1 MDKDRLDIFLVN
13 QKHFESREKAQ
24 ANILAGNIHVNGA
37 LADKP
42 SRLVSIS
49 DTIEVKKTGD
59 LFSSRGGNKL
69 EKALMEFML
78 DVQDLCGTDIGASTG
93 GFTDCL
99 LKHGA
104 RKIYAVDVGYG
115 QLDYRLRMDARVKVM
130 ERTNARYLKPDMF
143 DEMPDFAT
151 IDVSFISVQ
160 KILPALSV
168 CLKDNSF
175 IISLVKPQF
184 EAGRSQIGKNGVVR
198 DEAIHKKT
206 LADVCS
212 YFTDNGYEIQ
222 GMTFSPIKGPKGNI
236 EFLIYAGKGTYN
248 KSKITDISHAAHEIV
263 EKAHMN
269 F

>member
-1 MDKDRLDIFLVN
+1 
-13 QKHFESREKAQ
+13 
-24 ANILAGNIHVNGA
+24 
-37 LADKP
+37 
-42 SRLVSIS
+42 
-49 DTIEVKKTGD
+49 
-59 LFSSRGGNKL
+59 
-69 EKALMEFML
+69 
-78 DVQDLCGTDIGASTG
+78 LCGADIGASTG

-99 LKHGA
+99 LRHGA

-115 QLDYRLRMDARVKVM
+115 QLDYRLRMDTRVRVM

-143 DEMPDFAT
+143 DEALDFAT

-160 KILPALSV
+160 KILPALST
-168 CLKDNSF
+168 CLKDDSF
-175 IISLVKPQF
+175 IVSLVKPQF

-198 DEAIHKKT
+198 DEAVHKKT

-212 YFTDNGYEIQ
+212 YFIDCGYEIQ

-236 EFLIYAGKGTYN
+236 EFLIYAGKGIYN
-248 KSKITDISHAAHEIV
+248 KSKIEDISQVAYEIV